1 MEMVYL
7 VFVLS
12 IWYGLTR
19 IFKKVTYKLI
29 ARNAEKSNV
38 NIGLRASVFLFWVL
52 WFGLSFWYAGGRD
65 LYYDAHVYLM
75 CRNDGGV
82 KVYETVLVSKNRYI
96 NGVGKIAPYK
106 QFIKPADEYYQ
117 DSDDY
122 YYRTGQPDVW
132 RSRHKVIRR
141 SDGKVLGESIFYS
154 RRGGNFQGP
163 WHESNYGCPKGSP
176 GLT

>member
-1 MEMVYL
+1 
-7 VFVLS
+7 
-12 IWYGLTR
+12 
-19 IFKKVTYKLI
+19 
-29 ARNAEKSNV
+29 
-38 NIGLRASVFLFWVL
+38 
-52 WFGLSFWYAGGRD
+52 
-65 LYYDAHVYLM
+65 M